1 MATSIESETL
11 GGAWAASGADFTYK
25 DVLPGEIEGIRT
37 LCGSLAPGASRST
50 EASEG
55 EGRVYIFFAGS
66 GSVDDG
72 DATHEIGEIA
82 FFAPRH
88 NTPFTMRAGDG
99 PLQFLELVVELS
111 PVDKAELAEN
121 AAKFPIFLPYSRCK
135 TYRERIKSEK
145 TTSRTLLAEYTFPR
159 LCIGSVE
166 TTGDDSVAPHSHPML
181 EQFFFG
187 LEDNDCVVTADDA
200 ELAFGEGVLLHIPL
214 GSEHGVSVAA
224 PKKLH
229 YIWIDL
235 FREREGMEWITQ
247 EHIPDEPDEEDA

>member
-1 MATSIESETL
+1 MATSIQNEIL
-11 GGAWAASGADFTYK
+11 GGSWAAAEADFTRK

-37 LCGSLAPGASRST
+37 LCGSLAPGASRRT
-50 EASEG
+50 EACEG

-66 GSVDDG
+66 GSIEDG
-72 DATHEIGEIA
+72 DTTFDISEIA

-88 NTPFTMRAGDG
+88 NTPFAMHAADS

-111 PVDKAELAEN
+111 PEDRAELDAN
-121 AAKFPIFLPYSRCK
+121 AGTFPIFLPYSRCK

-166 TTGDDSVAPHSHPML
+166 TTGDDRVAPHRHPML

-187 LEDNDCVVTADDA
+187 LKDNDCVVTADDA
-200 ELAFGEGVLLHIPL
+200 ELAFKEGVLLHIPL
-214 GSEHGVSVAA
+214 GSEHGVSVAS

-247 EHIPDEPDEEDA
+247 EHIPDETDEEGV

>member
-1 MATSIESETL
+1 METSIRSEAL
-11 GGAWAASGADFTYK
+11 GDLLAAADAEFTSK

-37 LCGSLAPGASRST
+37 LCGSVGPGSAIQT
-50 EASEG
+50 EASET
-55 EGRVYIFFAGS
+55 EGRVYIFFAGE
-66 GSVDDG
+66 GALEHG
-72 DATHEIGEIA
+72 DSTHPIDEIA

-88 NTPFTMRAGDG
+88 NTSFTVRAAAQ
-99 PLQFLELVVELS
+99 PLQFLELVIELS
-111 PVDKAELAEN
+111 SDDRAELAEN
-121 AAKFPIFLPYSRCK
+121 AAQFPIFLPYSKCK

-145 TTSRTLLAEYTFPR
+145 TTSRTLLPEYTFPR

-166 TTGDDSVAPHSHPML
+166 TTGDDRVAPHRHPML

-187 LEDNDCVVTADDA
+187 LKDNDCLVTADDA
-200 ELAFGEGVLLHIPL
+200 ELAFKEGVLLHIPL
-214 GSEHGVSVAA
+214 GSEHGVSVEA

-247 EHIPDEPDEEDA
+247 EHIPDD